1 MGQRMALF
9 NGNIDYNNNTICWD
23 SLSLIVS
30 TKSISGSFLTELLGA
45 CRSHKTMNIGLKR
58 HLRIEYSSRIPS
70 LVKILY
76 QDQSAENQNNQ
87 TGDYN
92 NTQPKFELGFSE
104 TMCVTSYDKNNEQF
118 GH

>member
-30 TKSISGSFLTELLGA
+30 TKSISGSFLTELLPP
-45 CRSHKTMNIGLKR
+45 
-58 HLRIEYSSRIPS
+58 RIEYSSRIPS

-92 NTQPKFELGFSE
+92 NTQPKFALGFSE